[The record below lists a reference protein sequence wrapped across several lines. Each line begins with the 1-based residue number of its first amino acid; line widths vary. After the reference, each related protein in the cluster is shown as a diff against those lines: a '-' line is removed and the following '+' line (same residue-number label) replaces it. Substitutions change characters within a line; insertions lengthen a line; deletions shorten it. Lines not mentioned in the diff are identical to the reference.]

1 MNEKPYADCL
11 EYVEDEL
18 CRYLPIRASRLNS
31 EWMLKDLSK
40 PALGDKTVGEK
51 QDVRSKE
58 LERRASQYRK
68 DETKIRSEIDSR
80 LEATRQIQENKSG
93 FSLDL
98 LNGGLDFDARLVLL
112 TLTANALGLGA
123 DTIGEIGIS
132 YFGSINVGDL
142 MAMMDVKTISDRL
155 RVRRLLLDLTGMGL
169 IVLDYNS
176 KAITPEDFNTA
187 QVSLSRRTFAVI
199 LGDPGL
205 EHEGVIV
212 SKQSH

>member
-1 MNEKPYADCL
+1 MNPKPYETCI

-58 LERRASQYRK
+58 LERRVVQYRK
-68 DETKIRSEIDSR
+68 QETRIRTEIDAR
-80 LEATRQIQENKSG
+80 LDATRQVVGNESG

-98 LNGGLDFDARLVLL
+98 INGGLDFDARLILL
-112 TLTANALGLGA
+112 TLTSTALGMGDITLG
-123 DTIGEIGIS
+123 DIGTS
-132 YFGSINVGDL
+132 FYGSAHVDDL

-155 RVRRLLLDLTGMGL
+155 RIRRLLLDLTGMGL

-199 LGDPGL
+199 LDDPSL
-205 EHEGVIV
+205 ETEGVT

>member
-1 MNEKPYADCL
+1 MNPKPYETCI

-18 CRYLPIRASRLNS
+18 MRYLPARASRIS
-31 EWMLKDLSK
+31 YERRVQDLSRPFTDNK
-40 PALGDKTVGEK
+40 TIGDKQPV
-51 QDVRSKE
+51 SMKE
-58 LERRASQYRK
+58 AERQAQQYRK
-68 DETKIRSEIDSR
+68 QETRIRTEIDAR
-80 LEATRQIQENKSG
+80 LDATRQVDGNEPG

-98 LNGGLDFDARLVLL
+98 LNGGLDFDARLILL
-112 TLTANALGLGA
+112 TLTSTALGMGDQSLGNLG
-123 DTIGEIGIS
+123 TS
-132 YFGSINVGDL
+132 FYGSAHVDDL

-199 LGDPGL
+199 LDDPSL
-205 EHEGVIV
+205 ETEGVT